1 MIEKKIAYF
10 NIFFILLYTG
20 KRNSGNGAGA
30 ILVGQGMGMCE
41 EMHTTGKKFKLCATF
56 NNDNYIDNNEQNHE
70 IQTKSWNQCKIWK
83 M

>member
-41 EMHTTGKKFKLCATF
+41 EMHTTGKKFKLCVTI
-56 NNDNYIDNNEQNHE
+56 NNDNYILIIMNKIMKYKQNHE
-70 IQTKSWNQCKIWK
+70 I
-83 M
+83 